1 MRLMRYFF
9 YLAIFEKEQKKLI
22 NLKEVSVWASQ
33 YLNRKVTVSN
43 ILYLLQYGRIKKY
56 KNDGNTL
63 INIDVKK
70 TFKERKEKG
79 EFVGRYK
86 KK

>member
-1 MRLMRYFF
+1 MFQQTL
-9 YLAIFEKEQKKLI
+9 LEKEQKKII
-22 NLKEVSVWASQ
+22 NLKEASVWASQ

-43 ILYLLQYGRIKKY
+43 ISYLLQYGR
-56 KNDGNTL
+56 

-79 EFVGRYK
+79 EFVGRHK